1 MTDPAPDLL
10 PEVAAEIAGE
20 VTARPRRFGDSELDY
35 QRALQRVLTR
45 KVFRQICESLV
56 AKCLEGEVPALR
68 LLFEQV
74 LPKRWRE
81 YLTEA
86 ESERFRVIEGKLSTD
101 FLRLL
106 EAGLRAQKRGPTDT
120 RLVDGS

>member
-1 MTDPAPDLL
+1 VTDPAPDLL
-10 PEVAAEIAGE
+10 PEVAAEVTPE

-35 QRALQRVLTR
+35 QQALQRVLTK
-45 KVFRQICESLV
+45 KVFKQICESLV
-56 AKCLEGEVPALR
+56 KKCLEGEVPALR